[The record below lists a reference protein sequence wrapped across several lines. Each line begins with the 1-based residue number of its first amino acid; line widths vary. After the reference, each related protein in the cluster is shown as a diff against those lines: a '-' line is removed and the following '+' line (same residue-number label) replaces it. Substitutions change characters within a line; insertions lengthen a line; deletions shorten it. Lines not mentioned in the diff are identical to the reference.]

1 MTTHPGSI
9 TILLAD
15 DDAEDR
21 QLVRDALAESR
32 LRNELH
38 TVADGT
44 ELLDYLRHQ
53 GRYAMPGAA
62 PRPGIILL
70 DLMMPKK
77 SGTEVLAE
85 IKADPELRNIP
96 VIVMTTSSADADIWR
111 SYELGASSYVTKPVT
126 FSALV
131 EVMKTLGRYWF
142 EIVELPT

>member
-15 DDAEDR
+15 DDPEDR

-32 LRNELH
+32 LRNELR
-38 TVADGT
+38 TVADGV

-53 GRYAMPGAA
+53 GRYATPGLA

-70 DLMMPKK
+70 DLIMPRK
-77 SGTEVLAE
+77 SGIEVLAE
-85 IKADPELRNIP
+85 IKADPELRKIP

>member
-1 MTTHPGSI
+1 MTTGPI

-15 DDAEDR
+15 DDPEDR
-21 QLVRDALAESR
+21 QLVRDALVDSR

-38 TVADGT
+38 TVADGV
-44 ELLDYLRHQ
+44 EALAYLRRQ
-53 GRYAMPGAA
+53 GPYAAEGAA

-70 DLMMPKK
+70 DLVMPRK
-77 SGTEVLAE
+77 SGMEVLAE
-85 IKADPELRNIP
+85 LKSDPDLRKIP

-126 FSALV
+126 FTALV

>member
-15 DDAEDR
+15 DDPEDR

-38 TVADGT
+38 TVADGV

-53 GRYAMPGAA
+53 GRYATPGLA

-70 DLMMPKK
+70 DLIMPRK
-77 SGTEVLAE
+77 SGIEVLAE
-85 IKADPELRNIP
+85 IKADPELRKIP
-96 VIVMTTSSADADIWR
+96 VIVMTTSSADGDIWR